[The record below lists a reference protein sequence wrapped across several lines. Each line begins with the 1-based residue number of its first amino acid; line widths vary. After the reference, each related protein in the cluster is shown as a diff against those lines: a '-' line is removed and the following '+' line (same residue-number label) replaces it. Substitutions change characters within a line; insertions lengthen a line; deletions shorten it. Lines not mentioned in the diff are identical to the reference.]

1 MRDVVLAGGCRVTTG
16 RFHMDLTLLQ
26 ARGLARR
33 IIARNA
39 ADPLEWE
46 DYPELTS
53 EAFDRLER
61 AAASYATQL
70 SAQADD
76 ADLDDGVDSLALL
89 ANAR

>member
-1 MRDVVLAGGCRVTTG
+1 MTTG

-76 ADLDDGVDSLALL
+76 SDLACKVDSADLLDR
-89 ANAR
+89 AR